1 MCIRGSLWVR
11 RPRSQGCGG
20 LGPVRHAR
28 VQDTRS
34 PSPPGSPSSRLPQI
48 QPGRQSMLDYQRE
61 FLDSARA
68 AGALEF
74 GAFRLKS
81 GRESP
86 YFFNAGLFNSGG
98 RLARLGRFYA
108 DAIVASGVSF
118 DLLYGPAYKGIP
130 LAAATGIAL
139 ADHHDR
145 DVPYAFNQGDE
156 GPWRRRRD
164 RGQPPRGGCVD
175 HRRRHLRRDLG
186 AGIRRHHPGPWRPAG
201 GRRHRPRPTRAG
213 SGWALGRRR
222 DHGNLRHAGIQHRH
236 PRRPDRVPGDGSR
249 RRRSAPGHQ
258 GLPGPLWRV
267 GHRLSPHTTGKPL
280 SGSAG
285 LGSIK

>member
-1 MCIRGSLWVR
+1 
-11 RPRSQGCGG
+11 
-20 LGPVRHAR
+20 
-28 VQDTRS
+28 
-34 PSPPGSPSSRLPQI
+34 
-48 QPGRQSMLDYQRE
+48 MLDYQRE

-145 DVPYAFNQGDE
+145 DVPYAFNRKE
-156 GPWRRRRD
+156 
-164 RGQPPRGGCVD
+164 
-175 HRRRHLRRDLG
+175 
-186 AGIRRHHPGPWRPAG
+186 
-201 GRRHRPRPTRAG
+201 TK
-213 SGWALGRRR
+213 
-222 DHGNLRHAGIQHRH
+222 DHGEGGAIVGSPLAGDVLIIDDVISAGTSVRESVDIILAHGARLAGVVIAL
-236 PRRPDRVPGDGSR
+236 DRQERGRDG
-249 RRRSAPGHQ
+249 RSAVAEITATYGMRVFSIVTLADLIEYLGMDPAAGDLLRAIRDYQ
-258 GLPGPLWRV
+258 GRYG
-267 GHRLSPHTTGKPL
+267 G
-280 SGSAG
+280 
-285 LGSIK
+285 